1 MVCRRA
7 QRDSLHGGYRA
18 VIPGQK
24 RALETD
30 VRVLEA
36 TLRVRF
42 SVWRDGLPV
51 DALPQGGA
59 LEVRV
64 AAESE
69 LSALPY
75 AKP

>member
-1 MVCRRA
+1 MGISRRKK
-7 QRDSLHGGYRA
+7 DSIRMGLERIFECQVPLKFLDA
-18 VIPGQK
+18 VSG
-24 RALETD
+24 
-30 VRVLEA
+30 A

-51 DALPQGGA
+51 DALPQGAA

-64 AAESE
+64 APESE

-75 AKP
+75 AKA